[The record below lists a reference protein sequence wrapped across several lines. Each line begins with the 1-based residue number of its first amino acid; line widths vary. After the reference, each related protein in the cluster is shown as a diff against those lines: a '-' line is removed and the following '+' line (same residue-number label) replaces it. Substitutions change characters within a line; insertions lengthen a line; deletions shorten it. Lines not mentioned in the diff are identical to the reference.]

1 MFTNNVD
8 VTLLSMLITTR
19 IKLPCMFTNNVDVT
33 LLSMLITTRI
43 IRLENITHNLG
54 FTVYNNHPCPRAPPW
69 SQMLIEHQWDCE
81 IGNYYIALL
90 LQQ

>member
-1 MFTNNVD
+1 MMLPISYLAYSVNYFVC
-8 VTLLSMLITTR
+8 MLITTR
-19 IKLPCMFTNNVDVT
+19 T
-33 LLSMLITTRI
+33 

-54 FTVYNNHPCPRAPPW
+54 FTVYNNHPCPQAPPW
-69 SQMLIEHQWDCE
+69 SQMLMEHQWDCE